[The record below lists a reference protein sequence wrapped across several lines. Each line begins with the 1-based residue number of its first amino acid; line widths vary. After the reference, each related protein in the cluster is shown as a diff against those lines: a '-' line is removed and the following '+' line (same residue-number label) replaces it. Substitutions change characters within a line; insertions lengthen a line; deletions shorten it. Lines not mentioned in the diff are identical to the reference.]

1 MSITATPHS
10 RRQIL
15 AQVLGAAGLPLLTR
29 TAFADDYP
37 SRSLRLIVGFT
48 PGSAS
53 DVVGRFFAKG
63 ASTALGQQVVVENKP
78 GAGSAIAAKYAAH
91 ADPDGYTLFLV
102 ALSTLTNQIINPR
115 LGLDVVK
122 EFAPVARLASGP
134 YVLVVNPDIGV
145 SSVSELIAM
154 AKAKPGKVT
163 FGSVGIGS
171 MPHLSAELFAQRAG
185 LKLTHVPYQGSPQV
199 ITDLVAGRITMAF
212 ENAIAVAGQVKAG
225 KIKALAT
232 TAAKRASVLPEV
244 PTMAEAGVRDF
255 DVSLW
260 IGVLAPAGTPR
271 PAIDKLA
278 AAAHSAM
285 HDPQT
290 VATMGKEGFEPYD
303 AGPDAFAGFIRSELT
318 RWAEVAHAAGLK
330 A

>member
-1 MSITATPHS
+1 MNTKATTHS

-15 AQVLGAAGLPLLTR
+15 AHAMGAAALPSLTR
-29 TAFADDYP
+29 IAFAEDYP
-37 SRSLRLIVGFT
+37 SHSVRLIVGFT

-63 ASTALGQQVVVENKP
+63 ASSALGQQVVVENKP
-78 GAGSAIAAKYAAH
+78 GAGSAIAAKYAAQS
-91 ADPDGYTLFLV
+91 APDGYTLFLI
-102 ALSTLTNQIINPR
+102 ALSTLTNQVINPR
-115 LGLDVVK
+115 LGLDIVK

-134 YVLVVNPDIGV
+134 YVLVVDPNIGV
-145 SSVSELIAM
+145 NSVGDLTAM
-154 AKAKPGKVT
+154 AKADPGKVT
-163 FGSVGIGS
+163 FGSVGSGS
-171 MPHLSAELFAQRAG
+171 LPDLCAELFAQRAAVQ
-185 LKLTHVPYQGSPQV
+185 LTHVPYQGSPQV
-199 ITDLVAGRITMAF
+199 ITDLVAGRINMAF

-232 TAAKRASVLPEV
+232 TATKRASVLPQV
-244 PTMAEAGVRDF
+244 PTMVEAGMRDF

-271 PAIDKLA
+271 PVVDKLA

-285 HDPQT
+285 HDSQT
-290 VATMGKEGFEPYD
+290 VETMGKEGFEPYD
-303 AGPDAFAGFIRSELT
+303 AGPDAFAGFVRSELT
-318 RWAEVAHAAGLK
+318 RWTEVARAAGLK